1 MMQPPENEPTQEE
14 IDALLTGEERQVLEI
29 PGVPDEVKAEIQDA
43 LERREEDDLEQER
56 AEDARNLP

>member
-14 IDALLTGEERQVLEI
+14 IDALLTGEERQVLDI

>member
-14 IDALLTGEERQVLEI
+14 IDALVTGENRQVLEI
-29 PGVPDEVKAEIQDA
+29 PSVPDDVKAEIQEQ
-43 LERREEDDLEQER
+43 LERREEDDLDQEQ